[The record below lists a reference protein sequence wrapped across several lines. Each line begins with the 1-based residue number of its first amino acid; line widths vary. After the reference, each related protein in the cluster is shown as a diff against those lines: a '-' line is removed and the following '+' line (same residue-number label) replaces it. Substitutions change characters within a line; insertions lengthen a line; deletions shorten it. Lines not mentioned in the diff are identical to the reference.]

1 LLFAIRNAMLTPENE
16 EGATMRTI
24 AFHIAAAAEREE
36 DIPAR

>member
-1 LLFAIRNAMLTPENE
+1 
-16 EGATMRTI
+16 MRTI